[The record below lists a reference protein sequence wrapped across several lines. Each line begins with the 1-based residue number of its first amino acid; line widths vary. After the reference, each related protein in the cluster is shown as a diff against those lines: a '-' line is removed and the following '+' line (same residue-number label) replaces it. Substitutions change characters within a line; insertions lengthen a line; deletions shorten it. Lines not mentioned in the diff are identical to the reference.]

1 LPVSITFSL
10 YKRLTYATEPK
21 VPEFIPYTRGEKDY
35 TEGEDNKKEN
45 RRIVNWNF
53 GGIIE
58 DKPGAGT
65 GWLFFDK
72 IQTHG
77 GMGEKGYG
85 MGVARVRR
93 DGKYV
98 KVDREDETMIFADEE
113 PRFGSISPLVDTDG
127 YVYLL
132 GSRDMANFMAR
143 VPVDANFRSRS
154 AYSFLTKSGWKS
166 TYSSIDEL
174 EPILGDQAQGAL
186 FKLPYD
192 SGFASVKKP
201 YLWLGVNKWLD
212 SKMWI
217 ARAEKIEGP
226 WDIQFLGM
234 APEVM
239 GKNSG
244 HRYCLY
250 PHLWGSNLPEGKLLI
265 SWSDD
270 GVMGGKVACAY
281 ISLKMD
287 TLSKEQVQEVQRMQQ
302 QHSSKSTAILPQP
315 ALMAVVTPSQQAAA
329 AVAAPSQQAV
339 AAVAAPSQ
347 QGHTQT
353 IESGVANFG
362 LHDGTNEKNASM
374 STPGSS
380 DLNMLPANA
389 TSPKDFHPPASE
401 SNQVQEEAKEKHPHL
416 HKVENKIKG
425 LLHKHKH

>member
-1 LPVSITFSL
+1 V
-10 YKRLTYATEPK
+10 
-21 VPEFIPYTRGEKDY
+21 PYTQGEKDY
-35 TEGEDNKKEN
+35 TEREDNKKEN

-77 GMGEKGYG
+77 GMGEKGFG

-132 GSRDMANFMAR
+132 GSKDLANFMAR
-143 VPVDANFRSRS
+143 VPLDADFKSRS

-166 TYSSIDEL
+166 SYSSIDEL

-192 SGFASVKKP
+192 SGFAPIKKP
-201 YLWLGVNKWLD
+201 YMWLGVNKWLD
-212 SKMWI
+212 SKMWL
-217 ARAEKIEGP
+217 ACAEKIEGP

-250 PHLWGSNLPEGKLLI
+250 PHFWGSDLPNGKVLI

-270 GVMGGKVACAY
+270 GVMGGKVACA
-281 ISLKMD
+281 IVNITMESL
-287 TLSKEQVQEVQRMQQ
+287 SEEQVQEMRKMQQ
-302 QHSSKSTAILPQP
+302 QHGSQNVVNTAPP
-315 ALMAVVTPSQQAAA
+315 PVE
-329 AVAAPSQQAV
+329 VAAPT
-339 AAVAAPSQ
+339 Q
-347 QGHTQT
+347 QGHTQN
-353 IESGVANFG
+353 IESGVAKLG
-362 LHDGTNEKNASM
+362 IHDGTNEKNASV
-374 STPGSS
+374 SGPGAS
-380 DLNMLPANA
+380 DLAMLPPNA
-389 TSPKDFHPPASE
+389 TSTQDFHPQSADD
-401 SNQVQEEAKEKHPHL
+401 NQSRVEGSSKEKHPHL
-416 HKVENKIKG
+416 HKVENKLKG

>member
-1 LPVSITFSL
+1 M
-10 YKRLTYATEPK
+10 
-21 VPEFIPYTRGEKDY
+21 
-35 TEGEDNKKEN
+35 
-45 RRIVNWNF
+45 NWNF

-77 GMGEKGYG
+77 GMGEKGFG

-98 KVDREDETMIFADEE
+98 KVDRDDETMIFVDEE

-132 GSRDMANFMAR
+132 GSKDLANFMAR
-143 VPVDANFRSRS
+143 VPLDADFRSRS

-166 TYSSIDEL
+166 TYSSVDEL
-174 EPILGDQAQGAL
+174 EPVLGDQAQGAL
-186 FKLPYD
+186 LKLPYD
-192 SGFASVKKP
+192 SGFAPVKKP

-212 SKMWI
+212 SKMWL
-217 ARAEKIEGP
+217 ACAEKISGP

-250 PHLWGSNLPEGKLLI
+250 PHLWGSNLAEGKLLI

-270 GVMGGKVACAY
+270 GVMGGKVACAN
-281 ISLKMD
+281 IKLKME
-287 TLSKEQVQEVQRMQQ
+287 TLSEEQAQEVQKMQQ
-302 QHSSKSTAILPQP
+302 QHNSKN
-315 ALMAVVTPSQQAAA
+315 VVTTSQPVVATLPSQQD
-329 AVAAPSQQAV
+329 QA
-339 AAVAAPSQ
+339 Q
-347 QGHTQT
+347 N
-353 IESGVANFG
+353 INSGMTNLG
-362 LHDGTNEKNASM
+362 IHDGTNEKNASL

-380 DLNMLPANA
+380 DLAMLPANA
-389 TSPKDFHPPASE
+389 TSPQDFHSPS
-401 SNQVQEEAKEKHPHL
+401 SGDDQTHHDSITKEKHPHL
-416 HKVENKIKG
+416 HKVENKLKG